1 MLTAQLNPLI
11 WKLTEDEITYLEEL
25 YVPHALVGVMAQNG
39 KQKLE
44 MLCKRNVQML
54 NAIQTG

>member
-1 MLTAQLNPLI
+1 MTAQLNPLI